1 MIAIPVKGTIVSS
14 SNKWIYDWIGIQ
26 ATCPE
31 DVEKLLIKAKSN
43 NEDVVVEINS
53 GGGEVFAGFEIY
65 TLIRQ
70 YEGNKEIHIVG
81 LAGSAASVIAMSAV
95 CKISPVGMIMI
106 HNSSTYT
113 EGDYR
118 EMDISS
124 GMLQAINSSIRLAYL
139 QKSKVDEKALIELM
153 DNETWMNARDAIAN
167 GFADSMLFEEEEVF
181 TPVASVKD
189 IVLSASTLNKIKK
202 LKAENKLNDA
212 SPEIILKENETVT
225 VSNTASESAKAVHIE
240 HDKKGGEKNMT
251 YAEIKSKYPDAAIEI
266 EKLISDAEERGVKN
280 ERKRLQDIDDISGNI
295 DSKLVQDA
303 KYGENPV
310 TAEQLALKAI
320 RNNSMLGDAYMK
332 AALSDVQES
341 GTNNVDAEPH
351 VGDDASED
359 EKLADI
365 AANAANQKRK
375 VK

>member
-1 MIAIPVKGTIVSS
+1 MVIPVKGTIVSS

-212 SPEIILKENETVT
+212 SPE
-225 VSNTASESAKAVHIE
+225 SESAKAVHIN
-240 HDKKGGEKNMT
+240 DKKGGKKNMT

-332 AALSDVQES
+332 AALSDAQES
-341 GTNNVDAEPH
+341 GTNNVDAEPQ

>member
-1 MIAIPVKGTIVSS
+1 MIVIPVKGTIVSS

-167 GFADSMLFEEEEVF
+167 GFADSMLFEDEEVF

-202 LKAENKLNDA
+202 LKAENKTDDFNLKINGFSSKKMKTQYGSA
-212 SPEIILKENETVT
+212 SKLWTAGQTTAILAVLASADMSIRSGGNLMEDVLLQKLIYEIV
-225 VSNTASESAKAVHIE
+225 V
-240 HDKKGGEKNMT
+240 KKGAT
-251 YAEIKSKYPDAAIEI
+251 SAVYDF
-266 EKLISDAEERGVKN
+266 
-280 ERKRLQDIDDISGNI
+280 
-295 DSKLVQDA
+295 
-303 KYGENPV
+303 
-310 TAEQLALKAI
+310 AL
-320 RNNSMLGDAYMK
+320 D
-332 AALSDVQES
+332 
-341 GTNNVDAEPH
+341 
-351 VGDDASED
+351 
-359 EKLADI
+359 
-365 AANAANQKRK
+365 
-375 VK
+375 